1 MMPTPDT
8 CTEDD
13 VRNLVYA
20 FYAKVRCDELLG
32 PIFNAHIT
40 DWDHHLGKMV
50 DFWSAILRG
59 TARYHGTPMP
69 KHAVLPDL
77 SAELFQRWL
86 GLFRTT
92 TGSLANPVMRGR
104 AEEMAQRI
112 AQSLWFGYQ
121 LHRNPDASPSKLAAS
136 SG

>member
-1 MMPTPDT
+1 MKPVPQT
-8 CTEDD
+8 CTEDE
-13 VRNLVYA
+13 VRNLVHT
-20 FYAKVRCDELLG
+20 FYANIRRDETLG
-32 PIFNAHIT
+32 PIFEAHIG

-77 SAELFQRWL
+77 SGELFQRWL
-86 GLFRTT
+86 ELFRNTT
-92 TGSLANPVMRGR
+92 AVLGNPAMSRR
-104 AEEMAQRI
+104 ADEMAQRI

-121 LHRNPDASPSKLAAS
+121 LHRRPDQSPSPLESAAA
-136 SG
+136 

>member
-1 MMPTPDT
+1 MTPTPAT
-8 CTEDD
+8 CTEDE
-13 VRNLVYA
+13 VRNLVYS
-20 FYAKVRCDELLG
+20 FYAKVRCDEILG
-32 PIFNAHIT
+32 PIFNAHVS

-77 SAELFQRWL
+77 SAALFQRWL
-86 GLFRTT
+86 SLFHTT
-92 TGSLANPVMRGR
+92 TRSLGNASMGQR
-104 AEEMAQRI
+104 ADAMAQRI

-121 LHRNPDASPSKLAAS
+121 LHRDPQASPSSLAATAA
-136 SG
+136 

>member
-1 MMPTPDT
+1 MKPAPET
-8 CTEDD
+8 CTEEE
-13 VRNLVYA
+13 VRDLVHS
-20 FYAKVRCDELLG
+20 FYARVRDDERLG
-32 PIFNAHIT
+32 PIFDAHIG

-77 SAELFQRWL
+77 SGELFRRWL
-86 GLFRTT
+86 TLFHATT
-92 TGSLANPVMRGR
+92 ASLGNPAMGR
-104 AEEMAQRI
+104 RADEMAQRI

-121 LHRNPDASPSKLAAS
+121 LHRRPDESPSSLQPAAT
-136 SG
+136 

>member
-1 MMPTPDT
+1 MMPTPDA
-8 CTEDD
+8 CTEDE
-13 VRNLVYA
+13 VRNLVYS
-20 FYAKVRCDELLG
+20 FYAKVRCDEVLG

-40 DWDHHLGKMV
+40 DWDRHLGKMV

-86 GLFRTT
+86 GLFRATT
-92 TGSLANPVMRGR
+92 VSLANPAMRLR

-121 LHRNPDASPSKLAAS
+121 LHRNPDAAPSKLAPTAA
-136 SG
+136 